1 MVNIIL
7 TKLKIIFKKSG
18 LQQKKIAKILGINE
32 IHLSKIMNGKASLT
46 QKMAHNLAM
55 ISELNTT
62 EQEILYP
69 FIEND
74 QKKKKNQL
82 IKIKK
87 PKYFGCLIY

>member
-18 LQQKKIAKILGINE
+18 LKQKKIAKILGINE

-82 IKIKK
+82 IKITK